1 MPIIRIGNALRW
13 QAYPPLLVTQLCR
26 AMFVNYYVK
35 LGLKLLRGI
44 CNPVIDLKRTNQKWL
59 SNSVTESNLWKYYK
73 RKTTFMTLILL
84 YWTFHKIQKNLLMT
98 AFSPYQRDI
107 RNKCKELR
115 VEHLI
120 HQYFMISSTVRV
132 KVQENSSPKAITHMI
147 DLEQVLP
154 EVEIER
160 FKVFSLH
167 KK

>member
-1 MPIIRIGNALRW
+1 MEILQKKNHLHDIDPVVLDLP
-13 QAYPPLLVTQLCR
+13 QDTKK
-26 AMFVNYYVK
+26 FVNDSFCPYY
-35 LGLKLLRGI
+35 
-44 CNPVIDLKRTNQKWL
+44 
-59 SNSVTESNLWKYYK
+59 
-73 RKTTFMTLILL
+73 
-84 YWTFHKIQKNLLMT
+84 
-98 AFSPYQRDI
+98 RDI